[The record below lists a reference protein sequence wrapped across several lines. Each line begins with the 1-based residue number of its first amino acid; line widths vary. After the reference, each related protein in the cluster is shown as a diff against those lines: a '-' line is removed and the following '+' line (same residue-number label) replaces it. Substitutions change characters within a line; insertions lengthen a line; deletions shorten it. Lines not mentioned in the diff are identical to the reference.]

1 MACTP
6 PRRQL
11 DHSCVFAS
19 CRLRV
24 QPNRHCSAIALALN
38 RASTVSHFQ
47 RGMPDTIVAGGNSL
61 RSTIRFRGCGEMH
74 SSAAPTS
81 RETKADVL
89 TASAD
94 QLSASRSFASSRD
107 ANHQAAIAFARRN
120 MHNQIARSFI
130 QSLRPFGAGFERLQ
144 NLEPEGV
151 RVLFQ
156 LVPGEHLNWHA

>member
-1 MACTP
+1 
-6 PRRQL
+6 
-11 DHSCVFAS
+11 
-19 CRLRV
+19 
-24 QPNRHCSAIALALN
+24 
-38 RASTVSHFQ
+38 
-47 RGMPDTIVAGGNSL
+47 MPDTIVAGGNSL